1 MRQKYFKK
9 KWHYLSLLASS
20 FPRLEFFKELWNPV
34 PRKRTWQWGWDTC
47 CMQSQG
53 PQPLL
58 QSKPPVMR
66 LIFSFS
72 KGAIFHRLSSTFLTG
87 SCQLCIF
94 KDKFLRQ
101 DLMKHQKNKQT
112 KKTHAVWYRKTWC
125 QVSLE
130 FCWWYISMVIPRCR
144 RSTKVPLWE
153 KGWKN
158 TMCAWD
164 VARKSVTDTKVE
176 DSLSYETSNR
186 SLS

>member
-58 QSKPPVMR
+58 RSKPPVMR

-112 KKTHAVWYRKTWC
+112 KKNPCRLVPKDMMPSQFRILLMIHIHGYTSMPKKYQSATVRKRMKKYHVC
-125 QVSLE
+125 V
-130 FCWWYISMVIPRCR
+130 RC
-144 RSTKVPLWE
+144 
-153 KGWKN
+153 
-158 TMCAWD
+158 C
-164 VARKSVTDTKVE
+164 
-176 DSLSYETSNR
+176 
-186 SLS
+186 